1 MRPVAKEPRWAN
13 NVGVRA
19 SHGEVT
25 KGIDEA

>member
-13 NVGVRA
+13 NVGVRV
-19 SHGEVT
+19 HREVT